1 MISENGTEVPAVRD
15 DYQRRRA
22 PQKAWN
28 IYGYKTEF
36 ALKDILPG
44 RYALRVEAQVR
55 GNVGD
60 AKPFARETLITV
72 VP

>member
-1 MISENGTEVPAVRD
+1 MGETCERHTTRSGRQVSGTAKD
-15 DYQRRRA
+15 
-22 PQKAWN
+22 KAWD
-28 IYGYKTEF
+28 IYGYTTQF
-36 ALKDILPG
+36 ALKDIPPG

-60 AKPFARETLITV
+60 AKPVSRETLITV